1 MKLKWPGINAKCTV
15 LINLPYESFHLS
27 EVPVVIDGTFF
38 TAKDELHV
46 TLAGEKV
53 ATMLQNK
60 IEQDPKTSGVIEHVF
75 DDIDWSFS
83 RSGPVHILSRLNK
96 KRTMQKTVIMLID
109 MPGVTI
115 FYQRLKT
122 LGLIPDSTPVPP
134 AHVTLYTYNC
144 PLGIGVPS
152 NKVLVS
158 LSDKSFT
165 VGEFD
170 AILNDSGNPDKSD

>member
-1 MKLKWPGINAKCTV
+1 MKSKWPGINAKSTV

-75 DDIDWSFS
+75 DDID
-83 RSGPVHILSRLNK
+83 
-96 KRTMQKTVIMLID
+96 
-109 MPGVTI
+109 
-115 FYQRLKT
+115 
-122 LGLIPDSTPVPP
+122 
-134 AHVTLYTYNC
+134 
-144 PLGIGVPS
+144 
-152 NKVLVS
+152 
-158 LSDKSFT
+158 
-165 VGEFD
+165 
-170 AILNDSGNPDKSD
+170 